1 MKKKLCELAA
11 LGAGLGAAA
20 AVCGAAAGDPAG
32 WLWALGLLLAADRA
46 LGAARRGKEAAACT
60 RSAKRR
66 L

>member
-11 LGAGLGAAA
+11 LGAGFGAGV

-32 WLWALGLLLAADRA
+32 WLWALGLVLAVDRA

-60 RSAKRR
+60 RRAKRR